1 MVFSRRAA
9 QSWSCCRT
17 GAGATETSS
26 PILANEAISAPPQ
39 SETSSWHVQQ
49 ASTAN
54 IKFNLTAVLRITSP
68 QSGAA
73 VRVGVTRVLLNYRR
87 LRKDGQRLRC
97 DNRHSTLSN
106 RNNCGPVQGALHKDV

>member
-17 GAGATETSS
+17 DAGATETSS
-26 PILANEAISAPPQ
+26 PILANEAISAPPRAKPQ
-39 SETSSWHVQQ
+39 AGMFSE

-68 QSGAA
+68 QSSAA